1 MLKLALRESAPFRAP
16 GTARFPAAR
25 RAAATEEE
33 LAIAL
38 ETCHALREAA
48 ALLGR
53 APAARFLGGGTLLV
67 RALNEGEADF
77 STLVRCLDPA
87 LAEIRA
93 SGPRIRIGAAVTMA
107 RILAARELDF
117 LHPAARSVGGPAVR
131 AQATLGGNLFAP
143 PPYGDLC
150 AALLALDARV
160 SVHSGYSA
168 RDVSVE
174 DFLRER
180 GNGAGRTLVTGV
192 ELTRP
197 RDSRAFRFLKVSKV
211 RPRGVSMLT
220 IAARL
225 EESGGRLS
233 GARVAYANM
242 APAPARAAAV
252 ERALEGRRL
261 DRTGIEAAAAVASEG
276 FSPPTDALAS
286 SWYRRAV
293 APVHLSRLLSG
304 APDGS
309 A

>member
-1 MLKLALRESAPFRAP
+1 M
-16 GTARFPAAR
+16 TV
-25 RAAATEEE
+25 
-33 LAIAL
+33 AL
-38 ETCHALREAA
+38 ETCHALRDAA
-48 ALLGR
+48 TLLTR

-87 LAEIRA
+87 LFEIRV
-93 SGPRIRIGAAVTMA
+93 SGSRVRLGAGVTMA
-107 RILAARELDF
+107 GVLANRELAF

-160 SVHSGYSA
+160 SMQSGYSA

-174 DFLRER
+174 ELLRRR
-180 GNGAGRTLVTGV
+180 GDGTREIVTGV
-192 ELTRP
+192 ELARP
-197 RDSRAFRFLKVSKV
+197 RDARSFRFHKVSKV
-211 RPRGVSMLT
+211 HPKGVSLLT

-233 GARVAYANM
+233 GVRVAYANM
-242 APAPARAAAV
+242 APAPVRALAV

-261 DRTGIEAAAAVASEG
+261 DRESVQAAAAVAVDG
-276 FSPPTDALAS
+276 ISPPTDALAS
-286 SWYRRAV
+286 SWYRREV
-293 APVHLSRLLSG
+293 APVHLSRLLLGESG
-304 APDGS
+304 GA